1 MLRGGG
7 TLGSA
12 VGLEVTKSGRQA
24 VICVQCPRK
33 NTFLHLLGKVR
44 MIFFQYLPL
53 TFILIRARKSNSP
66 KRTNSSKLSL
76 IFTFHTLLKK
86 KAAFTLAEVLITL
99 GIIGVVAAITLPT
112 LITKH
117 QKHVTVNRL
126 KKAVSSFEQAITRA
140 QADYGDMSGW
150 TFLQSGTDLSTDSD
164 SVKAEREIFIKN
176 YIMKY
181 MQISKDCG
189 LDNVNKCQTYMTTSL
204 DKSSFKLNINY
215 GRMFITSD
223 GTLYSIMIDNYM
235 ITDDDGGQ
243 TAVTNGHLLVTVDL
257 NGAGGPNI
265 YGRDLFIIDVSS
277 ANKKIALFGAGRDR
291 ETLKNNSAWACN
303 SRTSRR
309 FYCGALIQQD
319 GWQIKEDYLWR

>member
-1 MLRGGG
+1 
-7 TLGSA
+7 
-12 VGLEVTKSGRQA
+12 
-24 VICVQCPRK
+24 
-33 NTFLHLLGKVR
+33 
-44 MIFFQYLPL
+44 
-53 TFILIRARKSNSP
+53 
-66 KRTNSSKLSL
+66 
-76 IFTFHTLLKK
+76 
-86 KAAFTLAEVLITL
+86 
-99 GIIGVVAAITLPT
+99 
-112 LITKH
+112 
-117 QKHVTVNRL
+117 
-126 KKAVSSFEQAITRA
+126 
-140 QADYGDMSGW
+140 
-150 TFLQSGTDLSTDSD
+150 
-164 SVKAEREIFIKN
+164 
-176 YIMKY
+176 
-181 MQISKDCG
+181 
-189 LDNVNKCQTYMTTSL
+189 
-204 DKSSFKLNINY
+204 
-215 GRMFITSD
+215 MFITSD